1 MICNDYK
8 PIIYLTQ
15 FDKMMKFRKTDLM
28 LRVNISNPYFEEK
41 NIPKMKQY
49 ETDEPLE
56 IIDRDGNLIDSDL

>member
-1 MICNDYK
+1 
-8 PIIYLTQ
+8 
-15 FDKMMKFRKTDLM
+15 MMKFRKTDLM

-41 NIPKMKQY
+41 IIPKMKQY

>member
-8 PIIYLTQ
+8 LIIYLTQ
-15 FDKMMKFRKTDLM
+15 FDKMMKFRNTDLM
-28 LRVNISNPYFEEK
+28 LRVNISNPNFEEK
-41 NIPKMKQY
+41 NIHKMDQY